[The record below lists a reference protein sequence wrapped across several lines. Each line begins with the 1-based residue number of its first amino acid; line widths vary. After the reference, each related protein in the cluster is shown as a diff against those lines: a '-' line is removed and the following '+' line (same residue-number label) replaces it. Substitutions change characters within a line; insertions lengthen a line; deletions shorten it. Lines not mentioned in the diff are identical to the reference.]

1 MSFGKMN
8 QFITICRKTITTDA
22 EGFQKEKD
30 AEVAK
35 VRAYREGRHGSERW
49 TNLAAFS
56 DATELFRFRVIPKT
70 TITEDM
76 VIISGEERFEIE
88 SVENVKGKNM
98 YLEVLCREVKA
109 SG

>member
-8 QFITICRKTITTDA
+8 QFITIYKKTITIDA
-22 EGFQKEKD
+22 EGFQKEKEV
-30 AEVAK
+30 EVAK

-76 VIISGEERFEIE
+76 VIVSGGERFEIE
-88 SVENVKGKNM
+88 SVENVKGKNR